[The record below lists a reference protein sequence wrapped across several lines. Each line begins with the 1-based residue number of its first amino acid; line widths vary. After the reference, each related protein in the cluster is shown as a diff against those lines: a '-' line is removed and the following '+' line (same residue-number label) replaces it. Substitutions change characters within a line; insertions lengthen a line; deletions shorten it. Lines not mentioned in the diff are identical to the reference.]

1 MSRAALLLGDGR
13 RDEFTWEQGLAR
25 VCGAG
30 SVGRSGTGGGRRRAV
45 SGGLAR
51 WAARPCG
58 ARAGRR
64 RVPRVEGKGGAEQ
77 ARARVGGSERS
88 GRRRARSWPCA
99 AERKGERKER
109 EGRRKEKGK
118 EKEKMKKRGK
128 GKKKMGRERES
139 ECTGADRGGRSRVG
153 DKPQSGAGRDGDKE
167 KGEGYGR

>member
-1 MSRAALLLGDGR
+1 VA
-13 RDEFTWEQGLAR
+13 
-25 VCGAG
+25 
-30 SVGRSGTGGGRRRAV
+30 RRAV
-45 SGGLAR
+45 PGERVRSSGGSRGAVAR
-51 WAARPCG
+51 LAARPRG

-77 ARARVGGSERS
+77 ARARVGGSELS

-153 DKPQSGAGRDGDKE
+153 DKPPSGAGRDSNKE
-167 KGEGYGR
+167 KGERYGRRKRNDRALNELGCWDGGKNSD